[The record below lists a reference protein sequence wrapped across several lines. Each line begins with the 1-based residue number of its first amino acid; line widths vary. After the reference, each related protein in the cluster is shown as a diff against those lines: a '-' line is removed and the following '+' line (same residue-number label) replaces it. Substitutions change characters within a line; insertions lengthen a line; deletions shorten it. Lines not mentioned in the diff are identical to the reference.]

1 MGWKMYA
8 SIVLVAVVAAVAIV
22 LAYQFLGSNTNGQL
36 DGESLYTINCSSC
49 HEPLES
55 SEKRGA
61 TAAQI
66 RAAIS
71 NVSRMQSLSNLTSA
85 EVEAIAAA
93 LSGS

>member
-1 MGWKMYA
+1 MGQKTYV
-8 SIVLVAVVAAVAIV
+8 SIALIVVVTVVAIV
-22 LAYQFLGSNTNGQL
+22 LAYQFSAPNTNGQL
-36 DGESLYTINCSSC
+36 DGASLYDLNCSSC
-49 HEPLES
+49 HEPLAS

-66 RAAIS
+66 REAIA

>member
-1 MGWKMYA
+1 MAWKMYV
-8 SIVLVAVVAAVAIV
+8 SIVLVAVLAAVAIV
-22 LAYQFLGSNTNGQL
+22 LAYQFSGSNTNGQL
-36 DGESLYTINCSSC
+36 DGASLYDLNCSSC
-49 HEPLES
+49 HEPLAS

-66 RAAIS
+66 REAIA